1 MPHNIGIKM
10 SKFVKSKKISLKTSQ
25 EFNELW
31 LQNIISED
39 PSILGLGDLVLK
51 DKERIQPRAG
61 RLDLLLQEP
70 DNNKRYE
77 VEIQLGKCD
86 ESHIIR
92 TIEYWDIERKRYP
105 NYEHCAVI
113 IAEDITS
120 RFLNIISLFNGNI
133 PLIALQVDALQVEDK
148 LTLSFTKVL
157 DELNLGI
164 EEEEE
169 TELTDRSYWENRA
182 TKQTVS
188 CADEILKLIN
198 ENGLNFELKYNKF
211 YIGLAENG
219 LPNNFI
225 VIRPK
230 QKFLYVNPKIEQ
242 SEEIDSL
249 LDSKGIDFDY
259 KKRNGPGRYRLKF
272 KPDEIKKNRD
282 IISYLIKVSLGHN
295 TTFKEVA

>member
-1 MPHNIGIKM
+1 MAL
-10 SKFVKSKKISLKTSQ
+10 KFVKSKKVSLKSHSD
-25 EFNELW
+25 FNEAW
-31 LQNIISED
+31 LQKLIADD

-61 RLDLLLQEP
+61 RLDLLLQDAES
-70 DNNKRYE
+70 NKRYE

-133 PLIALQVDALQVEDK
+133 PLIAIQADALEVGDQ

-157 DELNLGI
+157 DEITIGI
-164 EEEEE
+164 EEEDEL
-169 TELTDRSYWENRA
+169 ELTDRSYWENKA
-182 TKQTVS
+182 TPTTVKL
-188 CADEILKLIN
+188 ADDILSIIN
-198 ENGLNFELKYNKF
+198 DIGPKCELKYNKF

-219 LPNNFI
+219 ITNNFI
-225 VIRPK
+225 VMRPK
-230 QKFLYVNPKIEQ
+230 KKWIAINPRIEQ
-242 SEEIDSL
+242 SDEINNIL
-249 LDSKGIDFDY
+249 ETKGLDFEY
-259 KKRNGPGRYRLKF
+259 KKKNGPGRYVLRLKA
-272 KPDEIKKNRD
+272 DEIKTNKD
-282 IISYLIKVSLGHN
+282 IIKYLLQLSLGIDASY
-295 TTFKEVA
+295 TDAA